1 MKCSKQEEIRDTVDF
16 ACRLKPEDLVWKPI
30 YPNNILSNGIEGC
43 YALVLRKD
51 PDGRIYGRKYSILFQ
66 KEEDPE
72 HLGKAF
78 WPCTPGPSF
87 ISCWKKATMMCPA
100 HWTTRNPQRAA
111 ILRFH
116 NPSRKTH
123 STAAASMTT
132 AALSG
137 LIPRWNW
144 QRSGRL
150 RNSARCSAMPCP
162 VCSRMRSKR
171 RTAE

>member
-72 HLGKAF
+72 HLGEGILALHARTELYILLEKGYYDVS
-78 WPCTPGPSF
+78 GPLDYPEPAEGGHSPF
-87 ISCWKKATMMCPA
+87 SQSEQENTFHSCGVNDYGRFVRAYPTLELAKK
-100 HWTTRNPQRAA
+100 RAA
-111 ILRFH
+111 AQFRAVF
-116 NPSRKTH
+116 
-123 STAAASMTT
+123 
-132 AALSG
+132 G
-137 LIPRWNW
+137 Y
-144 QRSGRL
+144 
-150 RNSARCSAMPCP
+150 AMSCLLPDEEQAP
-162 VCSRMRSKR
+162 HG
-171 RTAE
+171 

>member
-1 MKCSKQEEIRDTVDF
+1 MKRSKQEEIRDTVDF

-51 PDGRIYGRKYSILFQ
+51 SDGRVYGRKYSILFQ

-72 HLGKAF
+72 H
-78 WPCTPGPSF
+78 PGEGIQAPHARTELYILMEKGYCDVCGPLDYPEPAEGGHSPLSQSEQENTF
-87 ISCWKKATMMCPA
+87 HSC
-100 HWTTRNPQRAA
+100 
-111 ILRFH
+111 
-116 NPSRKTH
+116 
-123 STAAASMTT
+123 ASMTT

-137 LIPRWNW
+137 PIPHWSW

-150 RNSARCSAMPCP
+150 CNSARCSAMPCP
-162 VCSRMRSKR
+162 ACSRMRSKR
-171 RTAE
+171 RAAE